1 MRGSIPVSATPD
13 LALPRVERETLER
26 AVAFARR
33 FARSPNAVVGLGL
46 FVGLLV
52 MAALAPLIAP
62 QDPIVINVRD
72 RLQPPSAQHFF
83 GTDDFGRDIFSR
95 VIWGSQLAVRL
106 GTLSVIVALAGG
118 VTFGL
123 LAGYYRGWVDMLISR
138 FFDVLL
144 AFPSIL
150 FAIGVVAI
158 FGPSL
163 DILIV
168 ALGLFGWAGY
178 GRIVRGSVLSA
189 RQHEYVEA
197 ARAVG
202 ARARRIMVRHI
213 LPNVVAPVII
223 LSATRFGGALLAGSG
238 LSFIGLGVPIPQPEW
253 GAIMATGRDYIGNA
267 WWITVF
273 PGALITLAV
282 LGVNLLGDGLR
293 DVLDPRLG

>member
-1 MRGSIPVSATPD
+1 MRGSIPVSATAE
-13 LALPRVERETLER
+13 LGLPRVERDRLDRTL
-26 AVAFARR
+26 AFARR
-33 FARSPNAVVGLGL
+33 FARSPNAVIGLAL
-46 FVGLLV
+46 FAALLA
-52 MAALAPLIAP
+52 MAAFAPLIAP
-62 QDPIVINVRD
+62 QDPIVINVRE
-72 RLQPPSAQHFF
+72 RLRPPSAEHLF

-95 VIWGSQLAVRL
+95 VVWGSQLAVRL
-106 GTLSVIVALAGG
+106 GTLSVLVALTGG
-118 VTFGL
+118 ISLGL
-123 LAGYYRGWVDMLISR
+123 VAGYYRGWVDMLISR

-168 ALGLFGWAGY
+168 ALGLFGWAGF

-189 RQHEYVEA
+189 RQREYVEA

-202 ARARRIMVRHI
+202 ARARRIMIHHI
-213 LPNVVAPVII
+213 LPNVIAPVII

-293 DVLDPRLG
+293 DVLDPRLS

>member
-1 MRGSIPVSATPD
+1 VQGEA
-13 LALPRVERETLER
+13 LER
-26 AVAFARR
+26 AAAFARR
-33 FARSPNAVVGLGL
+33 FARSPNAILGL
-46 FVGLLV
+46 VLFVALLL

-62 QDPIVINVRD
+62 YDPILINVRE
-72 RLQPPSAQHFF
+72 RLQPPSAQHLF

-95 VIWGSQLAVRL
+95 VVWGSQLAIRL
-106 GTLSVIVALAGG
+106 GTLSVLVALAGG
-118 VTFGL
+118 IALGL

-158 FGPSL
+158 LGPSL
-163 DILIV
+163 DVLII
-168 ALGLFGWAGY
+168 AFGLFGWAGY

-189 RQHEYVEA
+189 RQREYVEA
-197 ARAVG
+197 ARALG
-202 ARARRIMVRHI
+202 ARARRIMWRHI
-213 LPNVVAPVII
+213 LPNVIAPVII

-253 GAIMATGRDYIGNA
+253 GAIMATGRDYLLVA
-267 WWITVF
+267 WWIALC
-273 PGALITLAV
+273 PGALLTVVV

-293 DVLDPRLG
+293 DVLDPRIG

>member
-13 LALPRVERETLER
+13 LALPRMEREGLAR

-33 FARSPNAVVGLGL
+33 FARSPNAVIGLAI
-46 FVGLLV
+46 FVTLLL

-62 QDPIVINVRD
+62 YDPIAINVRE
-72 RLQPPSAQHFF
+72 RLQPPSAAHLF

-95 VIWGSQLAVRL
+95 VLWGSQLAVRL
-106 GTLSVIVALAGG
+106 GTLSVLVALAGG
-118 VTFGL
+118 IALGL

-138 FFDVLL
+138 FFDVIIS
-144 AFPSIL
+144 FPYVL
-150 FAIGVVAI
+150 FAIAIVAVL
-158 FGPSL
+158 GQSL
-163 DILIV
+163 DNLVI
-168 ALGLFGWAGY
+168 ALGLYGWAGY

-189 RQHEYVEA
+189 GQREYVEA

-253 GAIMATGRDYIGNA
+253 GAIMATGRDYLMNA
-267 WWITVF
+267 AWIAVF
-273 PGALITLAV
+273 PGAMITVVV

-293 DVLDPRLG
+293 DVLDPRLQ